1 MFELMKVLSS
11 ALAVTLL
18 AGCTIPTTDVS
29 SNATTEREAALF
41 TKDVKICFQN
51 NSSQTLQFDYSVWRR
66 AKKSALP
73 GEEACVIGSEDA
85 GTDVSGTMRAEGDS
99 STSYLISATNAA
111 FGYPYVLVGCVGGS
125 VAFDSR
131 YSSDN
136 GQFQIALVREPDNAH
151 YQQVRFR
158 VTISDSP
165 EPRTPRST
173 MCDGNGYVGS
183 PT

>member
-1 MFELMKVLSS
+1 MLKLMKSLSA

-18 AGCTIPTTDVS
+18 AGCTAATTDAS
-29 SNATTEREAALF
+29 SSAATEREAALF

-51 NSSQTLQFDYSVWRR
+51 NTSQTLQFDYSVWRR

-73 GEEACVIGSEDA
+73 SEEACVIGSEDV
-85 GTDVSGTMRAEGDS
+85 GTDVYGTMKAEGDS

-125 VAFDSR
+125 VDFASR
-131 YSSDN
+131 YASDN
-136 GQFQIALVREPDNAH
+136 GQFQLTLVREPDNSH

-158 VTISDSP
+158 VTVSDSP
-165 EPRTPRST
+165 EPRIPRAT
-173 MCDGNGYVGS
+173 MCDSSGYTWG
-183 PT
+183 